1 MHSPA
6 PKKQGTQPGPVFLFL
21 SISCPALY
29 SLAPFPHLYAHIHSP
44 GLPLTRE
51 PQQHH
56 RRVSLG
62 DSQRE
67 PQRVPLQRS
76 ASAAAADG
84 RAGGRVGQ
92 EGRRHQIRVID
103 RAGGASYR
111 WKTEGGGGRR
121 GGEPGRQPERARGV
135 PLQRRAAV
143 AGGWSRWM
151 GREGCTVAELE
162 TDCAVGVS
170 RQWKRED

>member
-6 PKKQGTQPGPVFLFL
+6 PKKQGTQPEPVFLFL

-111 WKTEGGGGRR
+111 WKTEGGGEGGGVSLGDSQR
-121 GGEPGRQPERARGV
+121 GPGGSRSSAVLRLRAGG
-135 PLQRRAAV
+135 
-143 AGGWSRWM
+143 AGGWA
-151 GREGCTVAELE
+151 GRVAPWLN
-162 TDCAVGVS
+162 
-170 RQWKRED
+170 